1 MLPPVTQQ
9 PDSLEALI
17 VNPRTNRISIR
28 RWRVSRVIE
37 DARFPALFVL
47 EPKLA
52 DTATVVFDDV
62 NRQDEQAALRRWTET
77 FEGLAREREV
87 LGRHAVLSYA
97 RSGRP
102 MTTVGS

>member
-1 MLPPVTQQ
+1 MLVVDGPP
-9 PDSLEALI
+9 EATG
-17 VNPRTNRISIR
+17 P
-28 RWRVSRVIE
+28 

-52 DTATVVFDDV
+52 DTATIVFDDV

-77 FEGLAREREV
+77 FDGLAREREV

-97 RSGRP
+97 RTGRP